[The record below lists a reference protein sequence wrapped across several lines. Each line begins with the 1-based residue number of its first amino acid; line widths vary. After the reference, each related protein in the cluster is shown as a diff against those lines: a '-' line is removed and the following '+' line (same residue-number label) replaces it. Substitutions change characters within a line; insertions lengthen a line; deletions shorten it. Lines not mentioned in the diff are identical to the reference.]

1 MWWFN
6 RRCGRGDVRG
16 ESGVQGFQGLEQL
29 EPRLFFS
36 AAPVAL
42 DPSVFDATGQ
52 ETAIIASLVA
62 GAGEAQSVTG
72 PLTIEGF
79 HREGDRL
86 MADGSV
92 LLPGGEAVEFS
103 TRADVVVRQAGDG
116 ASATIL
122 DLTLGPVD
130 LDLLGLRV
138 DLDRVALQVTAQAG
152 PGQVLGNVLTELL
165 LEDPERGLDAVSGA
179 LTTALAGGDGLMDA
193 LPLSESLRELDA
205 GVDYDALASGASL
218 LERAEAIWA
227 QPLEIE
233 GDLASSARLAG
244 DGAGE
249 AAGVASSLTSL
260 PDEVRV
266 LTLSIEELDL
276 HVLGLR
282 VQTLAPVDL
291 SVTAEAGPGRL
302 LGNLF
307 VGLSSLLDPL
317 LPEASGEVPM
327 PRPMMPP
334 TVSSLESMGADEV
347 PIIGLELRNV
357 DLYLLG
363 LEANLDVDLLVGL
376 QPGKGN
382 LLGNL
387 LLSELEQIEREVVE
401 ADFSPLENLLGFL
414 FNGNGMAGGGAG
426 GGTVGGVLGA
436 SMNSDGPAT
445 LASLSSPAAG
455 EESSGE
461 RIAAATLPATA
472 ATAATAASVMRADT
486 DPLMLLDLSI
496 DELDLDLLGVLIRS
510 QGISLELSADPAPG
524 ALLGNL
530 LGRLLG
536 AFESG
541 GGGGGGDG
549 GDGGGGD
556 DGGMMPD
563 EPATGP
569 TATSLIQAEAFDSA
583 RDVQTNSGAV
593 SFFNDGDFLL
603 YRNVDFG
610 SGVNTFNARL
620 AVPNDR
626 PGQAIEVRLDAPD
639 GEVVGSLTPRGTG
652 GFGTFVEQ
660 STPIIP
666 VSGVRDLY
674 LVGRGTAPDRG
685 IANIDAFTFS
695 SAAAPAPAITPA
707 TFALASAVGDQL
719 DRDAAEGQRVT
730 GSDQTT
736 AELGIA
742 PATRPV
748 VETASVESVAAN
760 RSPISPAAWYA
771 MSRPLPY
778 NPLTGNDFWSDDE
791 SSEDE
796 PWWKRDAAL
805 SSERRE

>member
-1 MWWFN
+1 
-6 RRCGRGDVRG
+6 
-16 ESGVQGFQGLEQL
+16 
-29 EPRLFFS
+29 
-36 AAPVAL
+36 
-42 DPSVFDATGQ
+42 
-52 ETAIIASLVA
+52 
-62 GAGEAQSVTG
+62 
-72 PLTIEGF
+72 
-79 HREGDRL
+79 
-86 MADGSV
+86 
-92 LLPGGEAVEFS
+92 
-103 TRADVVVRQAGDG
+103 
-116 ASATIL
+116 
-122 DLTLGPVD
+122 
-130 LDLLGLRV
+130 
-138 DLDRVALQVTAQAG
+138 
-152 PGQVLGNVLTELL
+152 
-165 LEDPERGLDAVSGA
+165 
-179 LTTALAGGDGLMDA
+179 
-193 LPLSESLRELDA
+193 
-205 GVDYDALASGASL
+205 
-218 LERAEAIWA
+218 
-227 QPLEIE
+227 
-233 GDLASSARLAG
+233 
-244 DGAGE
+244 
-249 AAGVASSLTSL
+249 
-260 PDEVRV
+260 
-266 LTLSIEELDL
+266 
-276 HVLGLR
+276 
-282 VQTLAPVDL
+282 
-291 SVTAEAGPGRL
+291 
-302 LGNLF
+302 
-307 VGLSSLLDPL
+307 
-317 LPEASGEVPM
+317 
-327 PRPMMPP
+327 
-334 TVSSLESMGADEV
+334 
-347 PIIGLELRNV
+347 
-357 DLYLLG
+357 
-363 LEANLDVDLLVGL
+363 
-376 QPGKGN
+376 
-382 LLGNL
+382 
-387 LLSELEQIEREVVE
+387 
-401 ADFSPLENLLGFL
+401 
-414 FNGNGMAGGGAG
+414 
-426 GGTVGGVLGA
+426 
-436 SMNSDGPAT
+436 MNPDGPAT
-445 LASLSSPAAG
+445 LGPLSSPAAG
-455 EESSGE
+455 EDSSGE
-461 RIAAATLPATA
+461 RVAAATLPATA
-472 ATAATAASVMRADT
+472 ASVMRADP

-549 GDGGGGD
+549 GGGGGD
-556 DGGMMPD
+556 VGGMMPD

-610 SGVNTFNARL
+610 SGVNTFSARL

-695 SAAAPAPAITPA
+695 NAAAPAPAITPA
-707 TFALASAVGDQL
+707 TVALASAVGDQL

-736 AELGIA
+736 AELGLA
-742 PATRPV
+742 STTRSV
-748 VETASVESVAAN
+748 AETALVESVAAN